1 MDTNTVKF
9 SLRRYKLYVI
19 FGPIFKSIEVIF
31 ELFTPFVIRYI
42 IDQGI
47 EAGLENNYL
56 RIIIPGII
64 LVLMCLLSFGF
75 TFICQYLSS
84 VCSQGFGTDLRNRI
98 YKKIATLSSLD
109 LEKIGK
115 GNLLTLISND
125 TNRLQLGIA
134 NIIRLVVRAPL
145 LVVGSLI
152 MSIFISIEAFLI
164 LFIAVIIIAIPIILI
179 FYFSSRQILKVQDS
193 IDKVSSLS
201 NDDLA
206 GTRVIRAFNK
216 EEYEI
221 NKFKKLSNQ
230 YYKDAKVNQT
240 LNALVNPI
248 TYLVLNT
255 AAIFVVYLG
264 RDNIFANVPLSTGSL
279 TALIQYLN
287 QITTALIVTFNVVI
301 VLTKAQSSRE
311 RVNAFFKIVPSIQDG
326 TIVDTNIDYN
336 KDEIVKFNNVCF
348 KYSDS
353 EKNVVN
359 NLNFAIR
366 KGEKVGIIG
375 GTGAGKTTII
385 KLLERFFDVTSGEIL
400 FKGQNIKDFNIKS
413 LRKQISLVSQKTSIF
428 NGTIKENVL
437 MGKNDISDEEVV
449 EALKEADAYSFV
461 SKYEDTINHE
471 IVESGKNLSGGQKQ
485 RITIARAL
493 IKKSDILIL
502 DDSASALDFLTDKK
516 IRETIASKKDLTTII
531 ISQRATSLKGCDKI
545 LVMDKGYIDSIGTHE
560 ELLKNSSIYKEIYE
574 SQVNL
579 ND

>member
-1 MDTNTVKF
+1 M
-9 SLRRYKLYVI
+9 SSYK
-19 FGPIFKSIEVIF
+19 
-31 ELFTPFVIRYI
+31 
-42 IDQGI
+42 
-47 EAGLENNYL
+47 
-56 RIIIPGII
+56 PG
-64 LVLMCLLSFGF
+64 
-75 TFICQYLSS
+75 
-84 VCSQGFGTDLRNRI
+84 
-98 YKKIATLSSLD
+98 
-109 LEKIGK
+109 
-115 GNLLTLISND
+115 
-125 TNRLQLGIA
+125 
-134 NIIRLVVRAPL
+134 
-145 LVVGSLI
+145 
-152 MSIFISIEAFLI
+152 
-164 LFIAVIIIAIPIILI
+164 
-179 FYFSSRQILKVQDS
+179 
-193 IDKVSSLS
+193 
-201 NDDLA
+201 
-206 GTRVIRAFNK
+206 
-216 EEYEI
+216 
-221 NKFKKLSNQ
+221 KLSNQ

-461 SKYEDTINHE
+461 LKYEDTINHE

-502 DDSASALDFLTDKK
+502 DDSTSALDFLTDKK

-579 ND
+579 NG